1 MQRSVSRR
9 DLLASGVAA
18 ASLSIPASLSATE
31 TGKTPSKGRAN
42 PIAVSTYSYWRYR
55 PDSKLT
61 IEQCIELAG
70 EAGFDAVEILHVQM
84 DCLLYTSPSPRD
96 LSTSRMPSSA

>member
-1 MQRSVSRR
+1 MRRYISRR

-18 ASLSIPASLSATE
+18 TSLAVPASLAKVKAADTQPAHRGNS
-31 TGKTPSKGRAN
+31 
-42 PIAVSTYSYWRYR
+42 IAVSTYSYWRYR

-84 DCLLYTSPSPRD
+84 EDQSN
-96 LSTSRMPSSA
+96 STLQRIKQKGLNKM

>member
-1 MQRSVSRR
+1 MQRNVSRR
-9 DLLASGVAA
+9 NLLASGVAA
-18 ASLSIPASLSATE
+18 TSLALPASIATAQAA
-31 TGKTPSKGRAN
+31 KPSQKKQGNA
-42 PIAVSTYSYWRYR
+42 IAVSTYSYWRYR

-84 DCLLYTSPSPRD
+84 EDQSNPTLQRIKQKAFRLKYK
-96 LSTSRMPSSA
+96 